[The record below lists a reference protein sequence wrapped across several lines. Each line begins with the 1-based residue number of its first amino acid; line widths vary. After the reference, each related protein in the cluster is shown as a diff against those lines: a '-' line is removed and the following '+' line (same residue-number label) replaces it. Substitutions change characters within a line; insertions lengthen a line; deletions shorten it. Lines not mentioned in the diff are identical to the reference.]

1 MFRLPRW
8 YEFRLRVF
16 ETNYGRHMGWYVMR
30 ECKRLAELTDCRW
43 EEMFWDSY
51 LVTPLTDDPRLNQSL
66 LTDYWNSPE
75 AEGTY
80 FLCREFPEYGIS
92 FYLPA
97 ADPTR
102 EPGRVILRGLYAMP
116 FFAMP
121 WDYLI
126 LWWRRFRRRRK
137 NSASR

>member
-1 MFRLPRW
+1 
-8 YEFRLRVF
+8 
-16 ETNYGRHMGWYVMR
+16 MGWYVMR
-30 ECKRLAELTDCRW
+30 DGKRLAELTDCRW

-51 LVTPLTDDPRLNQSL
+51 QVTPLTDDPRLNQSL
-66 LTDYWNSPE
+66 LTDYWDWESPL

-80 FLCREFPEYGIS
+80 FLCREFPEYGVPIFFPS
-92 FYLPA
+92 G
-97 ADPTR
+97 DPTR
-102 EPGRVILRGLYAMP
+102 EPGRVILRGLYFIP

-121 WDYLI
+121 WDYLM